1 SINVDGLEVIFPYK
15 SIYPEQI
22 LYMQEFKKAI
32 DSRGHGL
39 IEMPSGTGKTS
50 TILSLSVAYM
60 NKYPSSV
67 DKIVYCTRTIP
78 EMHKTAEELRKLLT
92 LYKTKKNY
100 EIPITAVTMASRK
113 FMCLNENVISL
124 KEGSLIDGA
133 CSKLTASFVRARR
146 KIENNQDPNSFCEY
160 YENYIEKG
168 DKIKLNYG
176 VYTLDDSKGLGFE
189 QKVCPYFYIRSV
201 LNRAHIIIFSYHYML
216 DPKIAEIVSKSFSP
230 KSIVIF
236 DEAHNIDNVCIESMS
251 VSLTNRLL
259 ERASKNLTFLENHVK
274 NLRKNNDVK
283 LQNEYE
289 KLVQGLKLE
298 AEKRKEENF
307 WASPVLP
314 SEILNEVVPGSIRK
328 AEHFVIFMKRVCE
341 FVKHMA
347 KCKQIFKESP
357 AIFLRDIGNTMNIER
372 KPLRFAAERMQEL
385 MRTLELAD
393 ISDFGPLIK
402 LYERGWAIQNAVLNN
417 PNAAHKNF
425 DTVVHLSCLDASIAI
440 RPVLERFQTVLIT
453 SGTLSPMEMF
463 PKVLDFDPVIMASL
477 TMTMSRPCILP
488 MIISRGNDQ
497 IEISS
502 RFENREEPSVVRNYG
517 NLILD
522 LAQMVPDGMVV
533 FFTSYGYMENVV
545 SLWYDQRI
553 IDELVK
559 YKLLFIE
566 TQDPLETAAAHR
578 HYQHAC
584 DRGRGAVFF
593 CVARGKVSEGID
605 FMDHYG
611 RAVVMLGIPYV
622 NTESRVLRARLEFL
636 RDQYNVRENDFL
648 TFDALRHAAQCAGRV
663 LRGKSDY
670 GIMIFADKRYV
681 RNDKRKKLPKWIQE
695 CMSDGQVNLT
705 IDEAC
710 AHARAWLPLMGQP
723 FSIKGSAGVSLLTQ
737 ELLESNPN
745 ILEKFQGQMF
755 HIRHLT
761 SNLSLKLNAA
771 LSVSGIN
778 TINLLHSSPIFLKG
792 HSKWQNI
799 KDTKGKN
806 DSIKAQ
812 KINFL
817 LSKVKL
823 AIKDGGYDINSNQKL
838 SSLLADFK
846 ANGLPLDSFHN
857 YLKRMKE
864 KPEVT
869 LNFDVIGPSGAMF
882 IIECETTSPKA
893 LESLCQKNF
902 SRVGGF
908 RFATSSIKNNFEEKG
923 VITISGVDKN
933 NKKLSLSEVEEA
945 AIEYDV
951 EEVEELE
958 SGNEGEGKQYELYC
972 DKKDFYSIES
982 KISESNFII
991 ENAMIKMKAVFP
1003 ISLSEEDMKKVEAF
1017 YKAFTQLEDVKNI
1030 FDNIKQE

>member
-1 SINVDGLEVIFPYK
+1 MNINVDGLEVIFPYK

-32 DSRGHGL
+32 DHRGHGL

-50 TILSLSVAYM
+50 TILSLAVAYM
-60 NKYPSSV
+60 NKYPSSI

-78 EMHKTAEELRKLLT
+78 EMHKTAEELRKLLG

-113 FMCLNENVISL
+113 FMCLNEKVISL

-133 CSKLTASFVRARR
+133 CNKLTASFVRARR
-146 KIENNQDPNSFCEY
+146 KIENDKNPDSCCEY
-160 YENYIEKG
+160 FENFIEKG

-189 QKVCPYFYIRSV
+189 EKICPYFYIRTAI
-201 LNRAHIIIFSYHYML
+201 NRAHIVIFSYHYML
-216 DPKIAEIVSKSFSP
+216 DPKISEIVSKGFSP

-251 VSLTNRLL
+251 VSLTSRLL
-259 ERASKNLTFLENHVK
+259 DKASKNLNFLENHVRI
-274 NLRKNNDVK
+274 LRKNNDVK

-298 AEKRKEENF
+298 AEKRKEEKF
-307 WASPVLP
+307 WANPVLP
-314 SEILNEVVPGSIRK
+314 SEILDEVVPGNIRK

-341 FVKHMA
+341 FVKHMT
-347 KCKQIFKESP
+347 KSKQIFKESP

-385 MRTLELAD
+385 MKTLELAD

-402 LYERGWAIQNAVLNN
+402 LCNFSTLISTYTRGFSLIVEPLDERGWAIQNAVLNN
-417 PNAAHKNF
+417 PNIPTKRF
-425 DTVVHLSCLDASIAI
+425 ETVVHLSCLDASIAI

-488 MIISRGNDQ
+488 MIISKGNDQ

-636 RDQYNVRENDFL
+636 RDQYNVKENDFL

-681 RNDKRKKLPKWIQE
+681 RNDKRRKLPKWIQE
-695 CMSDGQVNLT
+695 CMSDAQVNLT

-737 ELLESNPN
+737 ELIESNPN
-745 ILEKFQGQMF
+745 ILDKFQG
-755 HIRHLT
+755 
-761 SNLSLKLNAA
+761 
-771 LSVSGIN
+771 V
-778 TINLLHSSPIFLKG
+778 
-792 HSKWQNI
+792 
-799 KDTKGKN
+799 
-806 DSIKAQ
+806 
-812 KINFL
+812 
-817 LSKVKL
+817 
-823 AIKDGGYDINSNQKL
+823 
-838 SSLLADFK
+838 
-846 ANGLPLDSFHN
+846 
-857 YLKRMKE
+857 
-864 KPEVT
+864 VT
-869 LNFDVIGPSGAMF
+869 
-882 IIECETTSPKA
+882 
-893 LESLCQKNF
+893 
-902 SRVGGF
+902 
-908 RFATSSIKNNFEEKG
+908 
-923 VITISGVDKN
+923 
-933 NKKLSLSEVEEA
+933 
-945 AIEYDV
+945 EYD
-951 EEVEELE
+951 
-958 SGNEGEGKQYELYC
+958 
-972 DKKDFYSIES
+972 
-982 KISESNFII
+982 
-991 ENAMIKMKAVFP
+991 
-1003 ISLSEEDMKKVEAF
+1003 
-1017 YKAFTQLEDVKNI
+1017 
-1030 FDNIKQE
+1030 